1 MRCEKWESFSECI
14 IHCLYHIILFT
25 TLPFPEPTTS
35 TLHSFSIAPKL
46 PTMAGGD
53 GDTKLLH
60 IAMFPWLAFGHILPF
75 LQLAKIMAKKG
86 HKISF
91 VSTPRNIDRLPQ
103 LPPSLITFVK
113 LPLPPVD
120 GLPTTAEATSDLEI
134 HAVSYLKRAY
144 DLLQQPL
151 AGFLRSSRPDWIL
164 FDYVP
169 FWLPGVA
176 RDLGIPTAYFS
187 IFLAGAL
194 GFVSPPSDE
203 EEDYRKSVEEFTVKP
218 KWVPFDSD
226 VAYRQFEAEKVFP
239 ALVGD
244 DLQLPEFYRFHQTLK
259 RCDLIAVRSCPE
271 LESKWFDLLQ
281 EIHQKPVIPVGV
293 LPTPVEEKE
302 ADSWQTSTW
311 IKEWLDRQEPGSVV
325 YVAFGSEAKRSQE
338 ELTEIAWGLEMSG
351 LPFFWV
357 LRTRRSPDDPDVL
370 ELPEGFEERT
380 RGLGVVWKDWA
391 PQLRILGHDS
401 VGGFL
406 THSGWSSVV
415 EALSLR
421 RALILL
427 TFYSDQGINA
437 RVLEERELGYCI
449 PRDESDGSFTR
460 DSVAESLRVVMVSEE
475 GKIYRDRA
483 KEMSGLFGDRGRQ
496 SRYVDNLLAHLL
508 NNE

>member
-1 MRCEKWESFSECI
+1 
-14 IHCLYHIILFT
+14 
-25 TLPFPEPTTS
+25 
-35 TLHSFSIAPKL
+35 
-46 PTMAGGD
+46 
-53 GDTKLLH
+53 
-60 IAMFPWLAFGHILPF
+60 MFPWLAFGHILPF

-194 GFVSPPSDE
+194 GFLGPPSVLIDGG
-203 EEDYRKSVEEFTVKP
+203 DYRKKPEDFTVAP
-218 KWVPFDSD
+218 NWVDFPTTVAYTYYDIKNTFDCVEDDASGVNDLIRIGLSARNCDVVTVRSCSEFDSD
-226 VAYRQFEAEKVFP
+226 WLRLLDNIYEKPVLP
-239 ALVGD
+239 VG
-244 DLQLPEFYRFHQTLK
+244 QLPPPPP
-259 RCDLIAVRSCPE
+259 AA
-271 LESKWFDLLQ
+271 
-281 EIHQKPVIPVGV
+281 
-293 LPTPVEEKE
+293 E
-302 ADSWQTSTW
+302 ADPTAWGS
-311 IKEWLDRQEPGSVV
+311 IKEWLDEQGSGSVV
-325 YVAFGSEAKRSQE
+325 YVAFGSEAKPSQDQ
-338 ELTEIAWGLEMSG
+338 LTELALGIENSG

-357 LRTRRSPDDPDVL
+357 LRTRRGESDPDEI
-370 ELPEGFEERT
+370 ELPPGFEERT
-380 RGLGVVWKDWA
+380 RGRGIVCTSWA